1 VDSKHKP
8 FQRRLVSNAEFL
20 LGVKLI
26 RAKFL
31 LVNLPRPNWIM
42 KQAIRTSCK
51 MSSHQRSSTL
61 VG

>member
-1 VDSKHKP
+1 MDSKHKP

-31 LVNLPRPNWIM
+31 QVNLPRPNWIM
-42 KQAIRTSCK
+42 K
-51 MSSHQRSSTL
+51 
-61 VG
+61 